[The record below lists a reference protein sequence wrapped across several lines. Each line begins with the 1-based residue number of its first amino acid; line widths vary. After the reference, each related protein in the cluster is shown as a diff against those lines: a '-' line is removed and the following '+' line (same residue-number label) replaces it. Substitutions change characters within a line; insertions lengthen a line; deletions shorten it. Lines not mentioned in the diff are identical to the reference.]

1 MGDLRKWHVL
11 AVVILAFAG
20 FALLVFPFIPD
31 LAQDR
36 LPIALTYDNFYHPL
50 MAKAVHDT
58 GQHTVYAPYRAMGAQ
73 DALLADPPLPY
84 SIPATVAML
93 TSVPVYNVFAVLA
106 ALFQVFLCLGVYAI
120 VRRHFNESIAL
131 FTLAIA
137 LIPATSAWLF
147 QYTIGFTTSLEAF
160 AFVPLILFLMLYVF
174 EHKSDLAAV
183 LMGAALSVQFMIH
196 GPIECG
202 YVYAFVSAALAA
214 VWWKTRHSWLVRA
227 WVVMTASAGVLSLHQ
242 YVLLKLLRLT
252 GENISGTLLGGNP
265 IPAYF
270 PQPAIG
276 WLLGGLAVIGGT
288 VLVLRL
294 VQRKAPK
301 QQVALVCFILLM
313 IALSLSFLVGVDGSR
328 TMRQYY
334 NAYPLLA
341 FLPAVG
347 MYTLVRALKGR
358 VSDSV
363 VRGAEFAI
371 VLVILYVS
379 FMPTFNELSGTAAGG
394 MATPQR
400 WQAITWVRDHTPADA
415 RVFALFG
422 FEHEFEMLT
431 ERVVYKGD
439 LGLVATQQNVI
450 ALCNGQYPEAFVGQ
464 WGASYSVRPGK
475 TNGTFEYPTYGGF
488 LHSPFATLVRPGT
501 ATVITNGNDHVP
513 LSGFDYVVFQHKG
526 TQLDPCMAFF
536 INQSEGRGHKIVWKN
551 EQFAVLEVKHEAA

>member
-1 MGDLRKWHVL
+1 MGDVRKWHIL
-11 AVVILAFAG
+11 AIIILAFAG

-36 LPIALTYDNFYHPL
+36 LPISLTYDNFYHPL

-93 TSVPVYNVFAVLA
+93 TSVPVYNVFVVLA

-120 VRRHFNESIAL
+120 VRKHFNESIAL

-227 WVVMTASAGVLSLHQ
+227 WVVMTASAGILSLHQ
-242 YVLLKLLRLT
+242 YMLLKLLRLT

-270 PQPAIG
+270 PQPVIG
-276 WLLGGLAVIGGT
+276 WLLGALAVIGGA
-288 VLVLRL
+288 VLALRL
-294 VQRKAPK
+294 VQRKAPRP
-301 QQVALVCFILLM
+301 QVALVCFIVLM
-313 IALSLSFLVGVDGSR
+313 IALSLSFLAGVDGSR

-334 NAYPLLA
+334 NAYSLLA
-341 FLPAVG
+341 LLPAVG
-347 MYTLVRALKGR
+347 IYTLLRALKGR
-358 VSDSV
+358 VADNVS
-363 VRGAEFAI
+363 RIAEFA
-371 VLVILYVS
+371 VVAVILYVS
-379 FMPTFNELSGTAAGG
+379 FMPTFTELSGTAAGG

-439 LGLVATQQNVI
+439 LGLGFTQKNI
-450 ALCNGQYPEAFVGQ
+450 LALCNAQYPETYAGQ
-464 WGASYSVRPGK
+464 WGAAFSVRPGR
-475 TNGTFEYPTYGGF
+475 TNGTAEYPVSKGF
-488 LHSPFATLVRPGT
+488 LNFPFVPMVRPGT
-501 ATVITNGNDHVP
+501 TTPIPIVNDEVP
-513 LSGFDYVVFQHKG
+513 LSAFNYVVLQHKG
-526 TQLDPCMAFF
+526 TQADPCMAFF
-536 INQSEGRGHKIVWKN
+536 INQSQARGDALVWQN
-551 EQFAVLEVKHEAA
+551 DQFAVLEVRHAA